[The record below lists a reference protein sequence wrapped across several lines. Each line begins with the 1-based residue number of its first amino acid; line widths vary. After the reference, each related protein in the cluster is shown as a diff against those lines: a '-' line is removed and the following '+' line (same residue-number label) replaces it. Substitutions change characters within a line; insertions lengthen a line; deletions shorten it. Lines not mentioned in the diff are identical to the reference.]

1 MIIYWKFFY
10 IPVCENFEMYFKAGG
25 LNSVPRTRRG
35 GINRHA
41 IPAKLGKI
49 CSRKTLLL
57 GHINYNLI
65 SDTRKL
71 FI

>member
-1 MIIYWKFFY
+1 
-10 IPVCENFEMYFKAGG
+10 MYFKAGG